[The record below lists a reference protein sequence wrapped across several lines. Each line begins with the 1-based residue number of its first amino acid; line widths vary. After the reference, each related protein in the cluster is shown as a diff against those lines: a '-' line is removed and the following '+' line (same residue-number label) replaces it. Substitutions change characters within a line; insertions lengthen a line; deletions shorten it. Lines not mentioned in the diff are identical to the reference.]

1 MLPRAAGDAALLDAY
16 SEAVTNTVDIVSPA
30 LVGIEIERRGGRVSR
45 NEDGRASGSGFLFT
59 PDGLIIT
66 NSHVVDGAAAVH
78 VSLADGRRHQADL
91 IGDDPTTD
99 LAVLRIGGGPHAWIG
114 FGDSAMVRAGQVAI
128 ALGSPYG
135 FQCSVTTGVV
145 SALGRSLRSRTGR
158 LIDDVIQTDAA
169 LNPGNSGG
177 PLVNTRGQVIG
188 VNTAVILPAQG
199 LCFAI
204 ASNLVRFVAS
214 RLITH
219 GRIRRSYIG
228 VAGERIPLPRALV
241 RLHALPAATGVRVAS
256 VEPESPADIAGLRT
270 ADLIVAFA
278 GMNVS
283 GVDDLHKMLDE
294 TRVGVPE
301 RLAIVRA
308 GEMRQLTIVP
318 AEQRASGAPAS
329 PKTRPSREYR

>member
-1 MLPRAAGDAALLDAY
+1 MALQSTAAVSEALAPASRPDDAALLDAY
-16 SEAVTNTVDIVSPA
+16 SEAVTSTVDVASPA
-30 LVGIEIERRGGRVSR
+30 LVGIEVARRGSR
-45 NEDGRASGSGFLFT
+45 ADEGRASGSGFLFT

-66 NSHVVDGAAAVH
+66 NSHVVDRAAVVH
-78 VSLADGRRHQADL
+78 VTLTDGHRFDADL
-91 IGDDPTTD
+91 IGNDPATD
-99 LAVLRIGGGPHAWIG
+99 LAVLRIGGGRHPWIT
-114 FGDSAMVRAGQVAI
+114 FADSASVRPGQVAI

-177 PLVNTRGQVIG
+177 PLVNTRGHVIG

-199 LCFAI
+199 LSFAI

-214 RLITH
+214 RLISH

-228 VAGERIPLPRALV
+228 VAGERVPLPRALA
-241 RLHALPAATGVRVAS
+241 RLHAIRTSSGVRVAS
-256 VEPESPADIAGLRT
+256 VEPRSPADAAGLRT
-270 ADLIVAFA
+270 SDLIVAFA
-278 GMNVS
+278 GLDVA
-283 GVDDLHKMLDE
+283 GVDDLHKLLDD

-301 RLAIVRA
+301 KVTVLRA
-308 GEMRQLTIVP
+308 GEMRHLTIVP
-318 AEQRASGAPAS
+318 AEQA
-329 PKTRPSREYR
+329 